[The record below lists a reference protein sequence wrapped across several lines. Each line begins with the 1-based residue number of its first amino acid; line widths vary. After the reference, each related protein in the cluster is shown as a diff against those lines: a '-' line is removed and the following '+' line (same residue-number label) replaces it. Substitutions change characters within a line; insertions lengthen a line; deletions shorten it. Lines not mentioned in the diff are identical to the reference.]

1 MIEIKVVLMSDF
13 DVEKFLDSFL
23 DLNISPG
30 RVICKSGAFNE
41 IDEHLSALGD
51 NFAVITTPLIFEKFS
66 QFLKK
71 SVCADFENN
80 VFFTGEICCY
90 EEADRL
96 YNLIDAKKGIDGIIA
111 IGGGTVMDISKLT
124 AFNMRKP
131 LVTIPSSA
139 ATCAAATALAV
150 VYSKDGVFKKY
161 DYLSKNSDLC
171 IIEPKFLMTAGARLT
186 AAGMSDAIAKY
197 IEGVWSYDG
206 KITDYYSDLGLHIA
220 YKLYN
225 ETLANGQKALADIE
239 NGVLSREVFDIFS
252 FNIIAAALSSGISG
266 MKIYP
271 NIAHSISNGIT
282 SAFNGGQYVN
292 VLHGEAIS
300 FGMVTG
306 MIIME
311 QNKAEVSK
319 FVNRLKQLKLPVSL
333 NEIIKLGNKNSEY
346 PVTDEYKKTLVELIV
361 KKAMD
366 PIESIHDI
374 TKINDSVLS
383 AAILETDAF

>member
-1 MIEIKVVLMSDF
+1 MSNF
-13 DVEKFLDSFL
+13 DVDKFLDSFL

-30 RVICKSGAFNE
+30 RVIFKSGAFNE

-51 NFAVITTPLIFEKFS
+51 NFAVITTPLILENFLKF
-66 QFLKK
+66 FKK
-71 SVCADFENN
+71 SVCVDLENS

-96 YNLIDAKKGIDGIIA
+96 YELIDKKGGFDGIIA
-111 IGGGTVMDISKLT
+111 IGGGTVMDIAKLT

-131 LVTIPSSA
+131 LVTIPSSS

-150 VYSKDGVFKKY
+150 IYSRDGRFKKY

-171 IIEPKFLMTAGARLT
+171 LIEPEFLMTAGARLT
-186 AAGMSDAIAKY
+186 SAGMADAIAKY

-206 KITDYYSDLGLHIA
+206 KIPDYYSDLGLYTA

-225 ETLANGQKALADIE
+225 EILANGKKAIIDIE
-239 NGVLSREVFDIFS
+239 KGILSREAFDVFS
-252 FNIIAAALSSGISG
+252 YNILASALSSGIAG
-266 MKIYP
+266 MKVYP

-282 SAFNGGQYVN
+282 AVFNGENYTN
-292 VLHGEAIS
+292 IFHGEAIS
-300 FGMVTG
+300 FGMAAG

-311 QNKAEVSK
+311 QDKPKVLK
-319 FVNRLKQLKLPVSL
+319 FINGLKQLNLPVSL
-333 NEIIKLGNKNSEY
+333 SEIIKLGNKAENYVITEEY
-346 PVTDEYKKTLVELIV
+346 RRSVAAAIV

-366 PIESIHDI
+366 PVESIHDI
-374 TKINDSVLS
+374 AKINDSVLNS
-383 AAILETDAF
+383 AILETDTFNL